1 MGITIVNNLTDQELC
16 STLAPYEF
24 APTEVQCE
32 SIRAYMALLLRWNKR
47 ISLTTVV
54 DPLEI
59 LRFHFGESVVAAS
72 TVPIEKGRLADVGS
86 GAGFPGLPLSIA
98 IPDISVT
105 LIESNAK
112 KAAFLAEVAREL
124 KLARVDIIRK
134 RMEDLPGDLP
144 QFDYI
149 AARALG
155 GYQSLLTWSRSR
167 LKCDGK
173 MVLWLGDEESR
184 ILSADPSWTWR
195 DPSLIPGSERRFI
208 LVGSASDKSE
218 TI

>member
-1 MGITIVNNLTDQELC
+1 
-16 STLAPYEF
+16 
-24 APTEVQCE
+24 
-32 SIRAYMALLLRWNKR
+32 MALLLRWNKR